1 MYSCAKKERQRL
13 IKQLLTSN
21 NIQRQED
28 FVSLL
33 DKQGIKVTQAT
44 VSRDIKDMQLVKVPS
59 VTGGYRYSLPTQK
72 NIDTEKKLVQTIRDS
87 FVSVDSQDKLVFM
100 KVLPGSGPVIS
111 SLMYQMNYSGIF
123 GTLGDDNTVL
133 IIGKTDEDA
142 VNVRNQINNMLGTD

>member
-1 MYSCAKKERQRL
+1 MMRKKERQRL

-59 VTGGYRYSLPTQK
+59 VT
-72 NIDTEKKLVQTIRDS
+72 
-87 FVSVDSQDKLVFM
+87 M

-133 IIGKTDEDA
+133 IICKTEADA
-142 VNVRNQINNMLGTD
+142 INMRNQINSMLGTE